1 MFKKKKT
8 MKKIYQNPTIKIV
21 KVELQR
27 MMQSSDVRYFGGTT
41 KETSGNLSRKGSFW
55 DDEDDED
62 YDY

>member
-27 MMQSSDVRYFGGTT
+27 MMQSSDLRYDKTT
-41 KETSGNLSRKGSFW
+41 SETSGNLSRKGSFW

>member
-1 MFKKKKT
+1 
-8 MKKIYQNPTIKIV
+8 MKKIYQNPTMKIV

-27 MMQSSDVRYFGGTT
+27 MMQSSDVRYFGGAT

>member
-1 MFKKKKT
+1 

-27 MMQSSDVRYFGGTT
+27 MMQSSDLRYDKTT
-41 KETSGNLSRKGSFW
+41 TETSGNLSRKGSFW